1 MIPTGQAMWPDIFRR
16 GVSRQRQIARAPIHT
31 SCVSSTGQTGFI
43 SVQAPGRKCEK
54 LERWPGECRRF
65 RRKPNIRGSALV
77 TAKGSR
83 RAERAGFLK
92 VNYAPIFWIFAF
104 AGSRCNVYA
113 TDWCWCRLGCASLPV
128 VPQIALKTKP
138 TRSLLTK
145 KVVLGLIG

>member
-16 GVSRQRQIARAPIHT
+16 GVSRQRQIARARIHT
-31 SCVSSTGQTGFI
+31 SCASSTGRIGFT

-83 RAERAGFLK
+83 PEGPGSLK
-92 VNYAPIFWIFAF
+92 VNYAEILWIFGTLVAVVIF
-104 AGSRCNVYA
+104 FCRLRGGTWWITLGRRSWITGSRP
-113 TDWCWCRLGCASLPV
+113 S
-128 VPQIALKTKP
+128 AL
-138 TRSLLTK
+138 RAECI
-145 KVVLGLIG
+145 LGLAVNAQ